1 MAIRVPRGTYDILPD
16 EQPYWDFVT
25 STAAGVARQFC
36 YRQVETPMFESTD
49 LFVRGVGIET
59 DIVQKE
65 MYTFEDHG
73 GDSLTLRPEGTAGVC
88 RAYIQHGMQNQPL
101 PVRLYYVGAMFRYE
115 RPQAGRLRQHHQFG
129 VEAIGDGSPHVDA
142 EVIELAMRFL
152 SGIGMRGL
160 TIKMNS
166 IGDGDCRPEYLEAL
180 RSYFRPHAGGLSP
193 LDRGRLERSPLR
205 LLDSKEPYML
215 ELGAEAPRSIDY
227 LDEECRDHWDETLA
241 HVEDLKPLYP
251 DFRFQTD
258 HRLVRGLDYYTRTV
272 FEIHPRQ
279 EGAQSSVLSGG
290 RYDGLVEELGGP
302 PTPGIGF
309 GSGIERHILNLKR
322 QDSSPDDNLSR
333 PEVVVV
339 HIGPEVRRSAVA
351 LTSQLRSEGLAAVMA
366 PDRSMR
372 GQMRYAGGLSA
383 TYALIVGGRE
393 LERGVVSLKP
403 LGGGDQTEV
412 PLDPDSIVEA
422 VRGG

>member
-16 EQPYWDFVT
+16 DQPYRDFVT
-25 STAAGVARQFC
+25 ATAANVARQFG
-36 YRQVETPMFESTD
+36 YGQIETPMFESTD
-49 LFVRGVGIET
+49 LFVRGVGVET

-65 MYTFEDHG
+65 MYTFEDLG

-88 RAYIQHGMQNQPL
+88 RAYIQHGMQNQPQ
-101 PVRLYYVGAMFRYE
+101 PVRLYYVAAMFRYE

-129 VEAIGDGSPHVDA
+129 VEAIGDGSPRVDA
-142 EVIELAMRFL
+142 EVIELALRFL

-160 TIKMNS
+160 TIKLNS

-215 ELGAEAPRSIDY
+215 ELGAEAPRSVDY
-227 LDEECRDHWDETLA
+227 LDEACRQHWNETLA

-251 DFRFQTD
+251 DLQFQID

-272 FEIHPRQ
+272 FEIHPPE

-290 RYDGLVEELGGP
+290 RYDGLIEELGGP

-322 QDSSPDDNLSR
+322 QDSGPASDLPRPD
-333 PEVVVV
+333 VVVV
-339 HIGPEVRRSAVA
+339 HIGAEARRPAAA
-351 LTSQLRSEGLAAVMA
+351 LASQLRSEGLSVVVA

-383 TYALIVGGRE
+383 KYALIIGGRE
-393 LERGVVSLKP
+393 LERGAVSLKP
-403 LGGGDQTEV
+403 LAGGDQMDV
-412 PLDPDSIVEA
+412 PLDPGSIVKT
-422 VRGG
+422 VKGG

>member
-1 MAIRVPRGTYDILPD
+1 MAIRLPRGTNDILPD

-25 STAAGVARQFC
+25 TTAARVARQFC
-36 YRQVETPMFESTD
+36 YQQVETPMFESTD
-49 LFVRGVGIET
+49 LFVRGVGSET

-65 MYTFEDHG
+65 MYTFEDHS

-88 RAYIQHGMQNQPL
+88 RAYIQHGMQNQPQ
-101 PVRLYYVGAMFRYE
+101 PVRLYYVVAMFRYE

-142 EVIELAMRFL
+142 EVIELALRFL
-152 SGIGMRGL
+152 SGLGMRGL
-160 TIKMNS
+160 TVKLNS
-166 IGDGDCRPEYLEAL
+166 IGDGDCRPEYLDVL
-180 RSYFRPHAGGLSP
+180 RSYFLPHTDRLSV
-193 LDRGRLERSPLR
+193 LDRGRLQRSPLR
-205 LLDSKEPYML
+205 LLDSKDPYML
-215 ELGAEAPRSIDY
+215 ELGADAPRSVDY
-227 LDEECRDHWDETLA
+227 LDDACREHWNETLA
-241 HVEDLKPLYP
+241 HMEDLKPLYP
-251 DFRFQTD
+251 DFQFQTD

-290 RYDGLVEELGGP
+290 RYDGLIEELGGP
-302 PTPGIGF
+302 PTPGVGF

-322 QDSSPDDNLSR
+322 QETGPAGHLSH

-339 HIGPEVRRSAVA
+339 HIGPEVRRPAVA
-351 LTSQLRSEGLAAVMA
+351 LTSKLRGEGLAAVMA

-383 TYALIVGGRE
+383 TYALIVGARE
-393 LERGVVSLKP
+393 LERGVVSLKS

-412 PLDPDSIVEA
+412 PLDPVSIAEA
-422 VRGG
+422 VRGD

>member
-1 MAIRVPRGTYDILPD
+1 MSIRVPRGTYDILPD
-16 EQPYWDFVT
+16 ERPYWDFVT
-25 STAAGVARQFC
+25 TTASNVARQFG
-36 YRQVETPMFESTD
+36 YGQVETPMFESTD

-65 MYTFEDHG
+65 MYSFEDHG

-88 RAYIQHGMQNQPL
+88 RAYIQHGMQNQPQ
-101 PVRLYYVGAMFRYE
+101 PVRLYYVCAMFRYE
-115 RPQAGRLRQHHQFG
+115 RPQAGRMRQHHQFG
-129 VEAIGDGSPHVDA
+129 VEAIGDPSARVDA
-142 EVIELAMRFL
+142 EVIELALRFL

-160 TIKMNS
+160 TIKLNS

-180 RSYFRPHAGGLSP
+180 RDYFRPHAGRLSP
-193 LDRGRLERSPLR
+193 LDRGRLDRSPLR

-227 LDEECRDHWDETLA
+227 LNEPNREHWNETLA

-251 DFRFQTD
+251 GFNVQID

-272 FEIHPRQ
+272 FEIHPPD

-290 RYDGLVEELGGP
+290 RYDGLIEELGGP
-302 PTPGIGF
+302 ATPGVGF

-322 QDSSPDDNLSR
+322 QDSGPASDRQHPA
-333 PEVVVV
+333 VVIV
-339 HIGPEVRRSAVA
+339 HIGEEARRPAAA
-351 LTSQLRSEGLAAVMA
+351 LASKLRSEGLSVIVA

-372 GQMRYAGGLSA
+372 GQMRYADGLSA
-383 TYALIVGGRE
+383 EYALIVGGRE
-393 LERGVVSLKP
+393 LERGAVSLKP
-403 LGGGDQTEV
+403 LAGGKQTEV
-412 PLDPDSIVEA
+412 PLDPVSILEA
-422 VRGG
+422 VKGG